1 MPVFQVRKPR
11 HIQGH
16 PTSQRTTQI
25 QAQPFATWLPCW
37 LDLKLTLRAW
47 VSAYRVCPPGAVLPG
62 GDGAADRDGR
72 RQQGGRGAGVGVV
85 LLKETAE
92 ARELADAEA

>member
-1 MPVFQVRKPR
+1 M
-11 HIQGH
+11 
-16 PTSQRTTQI
+16 
-25 QAQPFATWLPCW
+25 
-37 LDLKLTLRAW
+37 
-47 VSAYRVCPPGAVLPG
+47 LPG

-72 RQQGGRGAGVGVV
+72 RQQGGRGAGVGIV